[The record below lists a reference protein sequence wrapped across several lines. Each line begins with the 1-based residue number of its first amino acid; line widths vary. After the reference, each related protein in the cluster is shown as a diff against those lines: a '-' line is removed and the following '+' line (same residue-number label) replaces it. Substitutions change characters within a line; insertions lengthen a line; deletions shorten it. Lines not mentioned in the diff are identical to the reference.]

1 MKAVEFP
8 FSNCNCSYAQEPF
21 VSKQFSRDVEAA
33 VEFMRITEPIW
44 EEMTMHL
51 QALTTHLQALFPLA
65 YKEFTSIVGE
75 SPATDVRRM
84 DGRQAQW

>member
-1 MKAVEFP
+1 
-8 FSNCNCSYAQEPF
+8 
-21 VSKQFSRDVEAA
+21 
-33 VEFMRITEPIW
+33 MRITEPVW

-51 QALTTHLQALFPLA
+51 QALTTPLQALFPLA